1 MGLKLLHALCTRV
14 IVHSV
19 HRPLLLLWPSPLC
32 LYHSLRAST
41 SCPPLPP
48 THPNPPPPPPPPRPL
63 HLPQLAVAGSSPSY
77 MANLI
82 ALRDLLPGADI
93 SALMLAH
100 PHLVRL
106 GEARLVEVVT
116 QVRGVATAAHR
127 SPPQGTQGTRAGAG

>member
-1 MGLKLLHALCTRV
+1 VRQ
-14 IVHSV
+14 
-19 HRPLLLLWPSPLC
+19 PLVPL
-32 LYHSLRAST
+32 S
-41 SCPPLPP
+41 
-48 THPNPPPPPPPPRPL
+48 RPL